1 MILGKNGTGNNHTNG
16 KVGEKGRMILYL
28 PKPQTQT
35 STQTQNSTENPQPRY
50 WKCAIFTYFS
60 IWAIIT
66 CAIITCA
73 ILAGN
78 PFV

>member
-50 WKCAIFTYFS
+50 
-60 IWAIIT
+60 
-66 CAIITCA
+66 
-73 ILAGN
+73 
-78 PFV
+78 